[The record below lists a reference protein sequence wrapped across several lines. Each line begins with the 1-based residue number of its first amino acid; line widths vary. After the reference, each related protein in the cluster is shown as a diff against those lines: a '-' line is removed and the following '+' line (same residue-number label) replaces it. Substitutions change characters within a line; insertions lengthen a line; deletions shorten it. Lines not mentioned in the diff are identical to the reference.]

1 MKIYLCA
8 PYSAPTPEERE
19 ARFVQANKIA
29 AGLMEQGHIVFSPIS
44 HSHPIAHHIGN
55 HLSHDFWL
63 KQDFAFME
71 WADWLAVLCTDGW
84 TKSKGIALEIAEWER
99 IGKTAPIIYIEVT
112 ERGDAM
118 EHK

>member
-19 ARFVQANKIA
+19 ARFIQANKA
-29 AGLMEQGHIVFSPIS
+29 AAKLMLEGHVVFSPIS

-55 HLSHDFWL
+55 HLSHEFWL

-71 WADWLAVLCTDGW
+71 WADEMVILTAPGW
-84 TKSKGIALEIAEWER
+84 TKSKGIQLEIDEWVD
-99 IGKTAPIIYIEVT
+99 IGKTRPIRYM
-112 ERGDAM
+112 RPDPA
-118 EHK
+118 